1 MTETVIGIDL
11 GTTYSLVAAVI
22 DGRPTVL
29 AYRGEKLLPSVVG
42 IGSSGDLLVGM
53 PARNQYVVAPE
64 RTVKSIKR
72 RMGSSERVPLGGRSY
87 SPPEISAFILRELK
101 RRAEHVLGQPVRKA
115 VITVPARFTDAQR
128 QATKDAGEIA
138 GLEVAR
144 IINEPTAA
152 ALAYGLQRSGTKRAL
167 VYDLGGGT
175 FDVSAIEL
183 ADGIVEVRASHGNP
197 SLGGDDFDQLLAELL
212 AKEVAERHRVKPLED
227 RRAAAR
233 LNRAAE
239 MAKITLSHSPYAMV
253 REEHLLR
260 EHLLKRVHL
269 EREISREEFEDLI
282 RPLLRQTTAAVDR
295 ALADA
300 GWKPKDVEE
309 VLLVGGST
317 RIPLV
322 AELVKRH
329 LGCEPRAEI
338 HPDEAVALGAA
349 VQGAIIAGEPIDAV
363 LVDICPYSLGIRAVH
378 EVLGNMVMN
387 RFSVVIPRNS
397 TVPCSRTERYYTL
410 YPNQDTVDIEV
421 YQGEAYTVDD
431 NTFLGQF
438 EFKGISPN
446 PAGGQREVLVTFDY
460 DVDGIVHVTAM
471 DRRSGRQADM
481 KITGLKDRLTE
492 QEKAQARTAIEELP
506 QADSDPTAT
515 LRSRAEGLLAQ
526 LQRAGQSDAAAELA
540 DLLTQLDKA
549 DARGKEEAVDRL
561 IDWIYE
567 HEEVT

>member
-42 IGSSGDLLVGM
+42 IGSSGDLLVGT